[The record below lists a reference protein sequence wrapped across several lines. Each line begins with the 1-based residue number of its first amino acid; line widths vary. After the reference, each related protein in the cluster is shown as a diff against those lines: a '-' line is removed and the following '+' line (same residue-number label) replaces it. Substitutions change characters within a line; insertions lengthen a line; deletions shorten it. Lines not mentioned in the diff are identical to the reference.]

1 MSGVGWVGLG
11 WVGVVLGG
19 VEGVEARM
27 LDQHQESPDLKLC
40 EPWSVCGVCLAS
52 YSWLRLGDM
61 KSFYGTS
68 LRFS

>member
-27 LDQHQESPDLKLC
+27 FDQHQESPDLKLC
-40 EPWSVCGVCLAS
+40 EL
-52 YSWLRLGDM
+52 
-61 KSFYGTS
+61 
-68 LRFS
+68 